1 MGISQTVCT
10 IDTSECA
17 LIGLESSGGA
27 AYRLTGCK
35 TFPFG
40 IRELLSEKGKRLL
53 KKIVRQI
60 GKMQSEEI
68 VLCIAPE
75 TYLPLPAYFPAD
87 ADPSQ
92 YQELCRMEAEH
103 FLNQPDDYNCDVTG
117 YGELTKSLHEK
128 KLLLFYP
135 AEPCR
140 TVSDM
145 FSADYRVRYSCS
157 PHLSLL
163 QLSMHGDTPLATI
176 ELENNYFLIS
186 VSKHGRLEKFIC
198 RQVRSREEAIFF
210 TIKELSGNPLL
221 RETGV
226 QITGTRVDKALVT
239 LIGKETSLKTKPL
252 GIPSSI
258 PISNLVKFSITSP
271 AAVKAISTAL
281 MAFTEG
287 TIAAVS
293 K

>member
-10 IDTSECA
+10 VDTSECA
-17 LIGLESSGGA
+17 VIGLESSGGTA
-27 AYRLTGCK
+27 CRLTACK

-40 IRELLSEKGKRLL
+40 IGELVSDKGKRLL
-53 KKIVRQI
+53 KKVARQV
-60 GKMQSEEI
+60 GKIKSEEM

-75 TYLPLPAYFPAD
+75 TYLPLPAYFPAG
-87 ADPSQ
+87 ADPAQ
-92 YQELCRMEAEH
+92 YQELCRMEAEY
-103 FLNQPDDYNCDVTG
+103 FLNKPDDYSCDVTG
-117 YGELTKSLHEK
+117 YGEMTESLHEK

-145 FSADYRVRYSCS
+145 FSAQYPVRFSCS

-163 QLSMHGDTPLATI
+163 QLSMYENKPLATL
-176 ELENNYFLIS
+176 ELENNYFLLSI
-186 VSKHGRLEKFIC
+186 SKHGRLEKFIC
-198 RQVRSREEAIFF
+198 RQVKSREEAVFF

-221 RETGV
+221 KETGV
-226 QITGTRVDKALVT
+226 QITGSRADKSIIT

-258 PISNLVKFSITSP
+258 PISNLEKFSVSSP

-281 MAFTEG
+281 MAFR
-287 TIAAVS
+287 